1 VNRSAALRLA
11 AGTVALALPL
21 AAAAGCGVEKKK
33 SIKAEFAA
41 AQTFLEKSKAVS
53 VTLRFDDAQ
62 GNLAKLAKKDDTPD
76 AIVQAVLKG
85 SITFTGDPAGQATFA
100 SLKPDASAA
109 DLKASLQKVNFGIVV
124 RDDKAALGE
133 LRLVAGDLY
142 ARVDLAEV
150 GRLAKAGGAT
160 DFDANLDETISG
172 ADPRFAQALTDV
184 RAGKWLKLP
193 LAKYLDQLQGLAKSM
208 APELST
214 DQAKSKALAGK
225 LFSAVKPYVKVTDAN
240 DSSSD
245 RVLDVKVQAR
255 PALKAL
261 LGVLTADKS
270 LPFGGMLGSTLP
282 SAIDDN
288 VSDGTV
294 HGTIT
299 LKNSHLK
306 QFALDVESLRLLSK
320 DPGKDSAA
328 GVRVVVDIDDTA
340 APVTAP
346 TDLAKFDLGAIV
358 DELLQGFTEQMSGA
372 AGQLAPLT
380 GTAG

>member
-1 VNRSAALRLA
+1 VNRSAAFRLA
-11 AGTVALALPL
+11 AGTVVLALPL

-53 VTLRFDDAQ
+53 VTLRLDDAQ
-62 GNLAKLAKKDDTPD
+62 GNLAKQAKKDDTPD

-100 SLKPDASAA
+100 SLKPGAGAA

-142 ARVDLAEV
+142 ARVDLTEV

-160 DFDANLDETISG
+160 DFDTKLDKAVAG

-193 LAKYLDQLQGLAKSM
+193 LAKYLDQLQGLAKSV
-208 APELST
+208 APELNP
-214 DQAKSKALAGK
+214 DQAKSKALADK
-225 LFSAVKPYVKVTDAN
+225 LFTAVKPYVKVTDAN

-261 LGVLTADKS
+261 LGVLSADKT

-320 DPGKDSAA
+320 DPGKDTAA

-358 DELLQGFTEQMSGA
+358 DELLQGFTQQMSGA
-372 AGQLAPLT
+372 AGMPLT
-380 GTAG
+380 QG